1 MKYSRSGIISC
12 FASLKS
18 SFFDGVALETVL
30 VELGACE
37 KDINVD
43 SSCIGTS
50 VRCCYHWS

>member
-30 VELGACE
+30 VECE

-43 SSCIGTS
+43 SSCIGT
-50 VRCCYHWS
+50 